1 MRQKTD
7 GRGYYIKPIPAGHE
21 LHGALDKV
29 LAQPQCSKRLQGKS
43 EAWWDLGVRT
53 SVYVLQYLKNV
64 AAKMAEVDY
73 DFMVCRVCYNRQM
86 PYSPAG
92 EVLHRRRA

>member
-1 MRQKTD
+1 MAVQKTD

-29 LAQPQCSKRLQGKS
+29 LAQPECSKRLQGKS

-53 SVYVLQYLKNV
+53 SVYV
-64 AAKMAEVDY
+64 
-73 DFMVCRVCYNRQM
+73 CRVCYNRQM
-86 PYSPAG
+86 PCIRFSPAG